1 MLGDYRE
8 SMNLWLVEVKHTYDE
23 YYEVVGIFG
32 SESDIIVAKEL
43 YLRNKEDVG
52 LKREEFTFR
61 ESKHI
66 LGDVNY

>member
-8 SMNLWLVEVKHTYDE
+8 AMDLWLVEVKHTYDE
-23 YYEVVGIFG
+23 HYEVVGIFG
-32 SESDIIVAKEL
+32 SDSDIITAKEL

-52 LKREEFTFR
+52 LKREEFAFR
-61 ESKHI
+61 ESKYI